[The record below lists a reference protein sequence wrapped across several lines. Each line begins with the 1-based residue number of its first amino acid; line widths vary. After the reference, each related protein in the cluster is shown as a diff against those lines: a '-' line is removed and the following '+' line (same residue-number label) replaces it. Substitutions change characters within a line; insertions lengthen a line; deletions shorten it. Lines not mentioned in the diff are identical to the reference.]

1 MKNVIRFIILIIVL
15 FLCCIDVKAETPKK
29 TNYQIVK
36 SICKRQYN
44 KTKIKIV
51 KGYNA
56 KTEKIVTH
64 RKGKNYIVVE
74 KFVSY
79 SCGGRYGYSKDG
91 YYITYNKKVK
101 KGKRVVSYC
110 IYNPYTNYFDDVVY
124 VVDNRKV
131 R

>member
-1 MKNVIRFIILIIVL
+1 MKNIIRVILLVIIML
-15 FLCCIDVKAETPKK
+15 LCCIDCHAETPK

-36 SICKRQYN
+36 AICKRQYN

-51 KGYNA
+51 KDYSK
-56 KTEKIVTH
+56 KTEKIITH

-101 KGKRVVSYC
+101 KNKRVISYC
-110 IYNPYTNYFDDVVY
+110 IYNPYNNYFDDVTY

>member
-1 MKNVIRFIILIIVL
+1 MKNIIRIIIFVIALL
-15 FLCCIDVKAETPKK
+15 FCCIDCHAEKPK

-36 SICKRQYN
+36 AVCKRQYN

-51 KGYNA
+51 KGYSL
-56 KTEKIVTH
+56 KTEKIITH

-79 SCGGRYGYSKDG
+79 SYGRYGYSKDG

-101 KGKRVVSYC
+101 RGKRVVSYC
-110 IYNPYTNYFDDVVY
+110 IYNPYTNYIDDVTF
-124 VVDNRKV
+124 VVDNKKV